1 MPQQRH
7 LRTGKLPSPR
17 TTGIIAH
24 GRASHKSYWR
34 SEVQIYLS
42 GYVVSICPPIP
53 DCRPAESCSVNV
65 EEIARTL
72 QLFIRPDEVGEV
84 RVIYGGNRRGA
95 VSIYFLG
102 AEGDETASR
111 VAEMGM
117 NAKGVYVVMNS
128 VPPEFIE
135 RSPRNCNGRETT
147 SNATRDRDIVCRQ
160 RLLIDFDPHSPERGA
175 DDSATDEEKAAAHA
189 RMESVREY
197 LSEMGL
203 PDPVIADSGN
213 GWHLL
218 YRIDLPN
225 DDDAKD
231 LVREVLGAL
240 SERFSD
246 EAVDIDTSVYNA
258 SRLTKIYGTR
268 ARKGEDRPERPHRIS
283 HLISV
288 PEVLAPVT
296 RELLQQIIDANQLPA
311 TPVSPCD
318 GARVPVTPIVR
329 RRRGAVQDSSERLQ
343 VPEIIPSGHRHNA
356 LVSIAGSTRSW
367 GASEAVIRATLMAV
381 VECQME
387 GEFPEEETREIAR
400 WAAQQDAN
408 EVLDARVRGRPDVE
422 IEEAEL
428 QQRLRLGIEQLQRRL
443 VDPNGNSNE
452 VFVSLQR
459 LLDLQPTSSSQ
470 PLETITSA
478 ELANAQYN
486 LEYLIPGLL
495 VKGQPCVMAGP
506 KKCLKTNTLIDLTLS
521 IATGTGFLGHFSVP
535 IAHRVALLSG
545 ESGAATIQETAR
557 RVARS
562 KNDSHLKNATNAFWC
577 FDLPKLG
584 QPNTVRALVDY
595 VNRHDLDVICIDP
608 AYLCMPIGDS
618 ASNLFVVGPMLADLS
633 KVASETG
640 VTIVL
645 AHHTTKTSSSKAHG
659 VEQFAPPELENIA
672 WAGFQE
678 WARQWMLLGRSE
690 RYDPDRTGHHKLW
703 LAGGG
708 SAGHS
713 GLWGVTIDE
722 GSQQDL
728 HGRRWHVR
736 VASAS
741 AVCTEQQTVRSTA
754 RDNAKRAKEQARRDE
769 RQIKAILAYRLFP
782 DGETKTQLRDAAGL
796 SGTHFETIN
805 AQLIQQGLVEECNVE
820 KNGKSLPGFRLRA
833 TTGTTRT
840 DPD

>member
-1 MPQQRH
+1 M
-7 LRTGKLPSPR
+7 
-17 TTGIIAH
+17 
-24 GRASHKSYWR
+24 
-34 SEVQIYLS
+34 
-42 GYVVSICPPIP
+42 SICPPIP

-84 RVIYGGNRRGA
+84 RVIDGGNRRGA

-147 SNATRDRDIVCRQ
+147 SNATKDADIVR
-160 RLLIDFDPHSPERGA
+160 RPWLLIDFDPHSPERGA

-189 RMESVREY
+189 RMQAVREY
-197 LSEMGL
+197 LCEMGF
-203 PDPVIADSGN
+203 PDPVVADSGN

-231 LVREVLGAL
+231 LVREVLRAL

-246 EAVDIDTSVYNA
+246 EAVEIDARVFNA
-258 SRLTKIYGTR
+258 SRITKLYGTL
-268 ARKGEDRPERPHRIS
+268 ARKGVDRTERPHRVS
-283 HLISV
+283 RLDSV
-288 PEVLAPVT
+288 PEILTPVA
-296 RELLQQIIDANQLPA
+296 RELIQQVIDADQPSTTSP
-311 TPVSPCD
+311 TPIN
-318 GARVPVTPIVR
+318 GERVPVTRVLR
-329 RRRGAVQDSSERLQ
+329 RNRGGLQSSGERLQ
-343 VPEIIPSGHRHNA
+343 ISETIPSGNRHDA
-356 LVSIAGSTRSW
+356 LVQIAGSCRSW
-367 GASEAVIRATLMAV
+367 GANEDELFTILSEVAQGRMAD
-381 VECQME
+381 
-387 GEFPEEETREIAR
+387 EFPEQEIRDIAR
-400 WAAQQDAN
+400 WAAAQAPN

-452 VFVSLQR
+452 AFVSLRR

-495 VKGQPCVMAGP
+495 VKGQPCVLAGP
-506 KKCLKTNTLIDLTLS
+506 KKSLKTNSLIDLTLS
-521 IATGTGFLGHFSVP
+521 IATGTPFLNHFP
-535 IAHRVALLSG
+535 IPLPRRIALLSG
-545 ESGAATIQETAR
+545 ESGRATIQETAR

-562 KNDSHLKNATNAFWC
+562 KNDLRLQDAEKALWC

-584 QPNTVRALVDY
+584 QPETVRTIVEY
-595 VNRHDLDVICIDP
+595 VQQHVLDVLCIDP
-608 AYLCMPIGDS
+608 AYLCMPLGDS
-618 ASNLFVVGPMLADLS
+618 ASNLFVVGGMLADLS
-633 KVASETG
+633 KVTDETG

-645 AHHTTKTSSSKAHG
+645 ATHTTKTSSSKARG
-659 VEQFAPPELENIA
+659 IDQFAAPELENIA
-672 WAGFQE
+672 WSGFQE
-678 WARQWMLLGRSE
+678 WARQWLLLGRRE
-690 RYDPDRTGHHKLW
+690 LYDPDRVGHHELW

-728 HGRRWHVR
+728 HGRHWNVR

-741 AVCTEQQTVRSTA
+741 AVCTERQTVRSTA
-754 RDNAKRAKEQARRDE
+754 RDNAKRAQEQARRDE
-769 RQIKAILAYRLFP
+769 HQINAIRAYHLFP
-782 DGETKTQLRDAAGL
+782 DGETKTQLRDAA
-796 SGTHFETIN
+796 
-805 AQLIQQGLVEECNVE
+805 
-820 KNGKSLPGFRLRA
+820 R
-833 TTGTTRT
+833 
-840 DPD
+840 